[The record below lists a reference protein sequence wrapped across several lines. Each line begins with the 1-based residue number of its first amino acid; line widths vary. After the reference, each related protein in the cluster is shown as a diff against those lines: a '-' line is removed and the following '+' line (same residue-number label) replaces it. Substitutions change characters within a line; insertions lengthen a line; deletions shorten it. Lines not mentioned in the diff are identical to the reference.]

1 MQNIIHIIRSEL
13 SGMFTKNI
21 VDEVVRRIENAIE
34 RSGNREKWKEAYGQT
49 EKTYDTV
56 AS

>member
-1 MQNIIHIIRSEL
+1 MQNIIHIIRDEL

-21 VDEVVRRIENAIE
+21 VDEVVRKIEKAIE
-34 RSGNREKWKEAYGQT
+34 RSGNREKRQE
-49 EKTYDTV
+49 TYKGAEDADDEV